1 MTRNFLRF
9 FFSSNTT
16 DIPMHH
22 CFYCLMI
29 LHHSRVR
36 INLSDLNG
44 GFDTDPCSFQHS
56 LDPDWV
62 WHWLA
67 HIACPLK
74 AMTSQCQTIGK
85 KTSIDEQ
92 KSFFLTLV
100 ILGWGRLFGT
110 CGRPKLNFER
120 QMKIDTWEIPT
131 LNWFLK
137 LPMGPAKILVHCICT

>member
-67 HIACPLK
+67 WYRLPPQSHDKPMSNNWQKDLHRWTEQLFSHFSVGVGYLELAAGQNSILNDK
-74 AMTSQCQTIGK
+74 WRLTLGK
-85 KTSIDEQ
+85 FLPSIDF
-92 KSFFLTLV
+92 KTASH
-100 ILGWGRLFGT
+100 GS
-110 CGRPKLNFER
+110 R
-120 QMKIDTWEIPT
+120 Q
-131 LNWFLK
+131 NS
-137 LPMGPAKILVHCICT
+137 CT